1 MNHDPEIFPDFDNFR
16 PERFLDESGK
26 IDIAP
31 PDTHGMGH
39 VTFGFGRRMCP
50 GRHMGVDTVWLTVA
64 AALACLEIGKARDE
78 RGREIEVRE
87 EFKSGFVV

>member
-1 MNHDPEIFPDFDNFR
+1 MYPDPSAFR
-16 PERFLDESGK
+16 PERFLSADGTALDLAGTLDPREV
-26 IDIAP
+26 A
-31 PDTHGMGH
+31 
-39 VTFGFGRRMCP
+39 FGFGRRMCP